1 MKRSFIF
8 FAAVILACTG
18 CEKQKEVSP
27 ISASQWNVFKYLP
40 ENTQMLM
47 YIGFENLRKS
57 NYWQQF
63 IDTTLGSNSAGKWL
77 DDFESETGAGI
88 RQGIAEVY
96 TASTWDGNSTAV
108 VLFNENIRAVSA
120 YFENPLRFNAK
131 EFDGH
136 KIFNMRGKSSS
147 NFCFIDQSMLLI
159 ANNEEYLLSVLR
171 GEGNSFKNNER
182 FTSIIQQIQ
191 FKDHYWIATNNGS
204 YAALLIE
211 KLLSVKKELPAKE
224 ILGSIQDIS
233 ISAEFTDGVN
243 ISSIWKCKDSKNA
256 YLLSSAIRSAI
267 ALDLLAGN
275 DKALNSLFEKID
287 ITRRSN
293 TIDFEI
299 SLNKKDIEELQM
311 LAKNR
316 NLYQNL

>member
-1 MKRSFIF
+1 MRSFIH
-8 FAAVILACTG
+8 FAVVILAFAG
-18 CEKQKEVSP
+18 CEKQIEVSP
-27 ISASQWNVFKYLP
+27 ISASQWNVFRYLP
-40 ENTQMLM
+40 ENTQLLM
-47 YIGFENLRKS
+47 FIGFENLRQT
-57 NYWQQF
+57 NHWQQF
-63 IDTTLGSNSAGKWL
+63 IDTTLGSNPAGKWL

-96 TASTWDGNSTAV
+96 TASTWDGNSTTV
-108 VLFNENIRAVSA
+108 VLFTKNFRAVSA

-147 NFCFIDQSMLLI
+147 NFCLIDQSILLI

-171 GEGNSFKNNER
+171 GEGNSFKNNDR
-182 FTSIIQQIQ
+182 FISIIQQIQ
-191 FKDHYWIATNNGS
+191 FKDHYWIATDNGS

-211 KLLSVKKELPAKE
+211 KLLSTKKELPAKE

-233 ISAEFTDGVN
+233 ISADFADGVN

-256 YLLSSAIRSAI
+256 YLLSAAIRSAI
-267 ALDLLAGN
+267 ALDLLAGH
-275 DKALNSLFEKID
+275 DKILHSLFDKMEIVRKSDKI
-287 ITRRSN
+287 N
-293 TIDFEI
+293 FEI
-299 SLNKKDIEELQM
+299 SLNKKDIEDLQS